1 MVVVYFCNSLSKS
14 FFSWMFWL
22 MADTCVGIVRL
33 HFIHETY
40 QSVLILAFFHHEEKK
55 KLIQVTKYRRHG
67 SQLFKV
73 RLLEKLF
80 KKTILKVFKII
91 SMVYVYY
98 ESSNRLC
105 CSKMVLVDVK
115 LKATTIIVATIILQ
129 SLLTISQYRSQ
140 SRFQPIVT
148 FSSRNA

>member
-1 MVVVYFCNSLSKS
+1 
-14 FFSWMFWL
+14 

-40 QSVLILAFFHHEEKK
+40 QSVIILAFFHHEEKK

-80 KKTILKVFKII
+80 KKTIF
-91 SMVYVYY
+91 
-98 ESSNRLC
+98 ES
-105 CSKMVLVDVK
+105 
-115 LKATTIIVATIILQ
+115 
-129 SLLTISQYRSQ
+129 
-140 SRFQPIVT
+140 F
-148 FSSRNA
+148 